1 MGTFAEPSPPGLV
14 RMAPGVRRWVVVT
27 SQVVG
32 AVALTLGLATDG
44 QATDGKPMVLAV
56 VAVDSLES
64 IRTQANWVGGLVGS
78 PGVAGMIDAFA
89 PLVFGTEGP
98 GLKAIDETRPLGVVV
113 ALVDEQPVLHGFV
126 PAADGA
132 DSELAAMITKAA
144 SQVGA
149 AVDANAAAEWV
160 VVRPKGS
167 PVVLA
172 DPRSELTRVTN
183 RFSLGL
189 KLYPSRLPEA
199 MRAQLYDAVEEN
211 SKTPLVGGTIGGA
224 ADIDTDAAGA
234 AVRQF
239 VRQTAAVM
247 VGVTVAPDAEEVVLE
262 THFLANEG
270 TEAAAV
276 WAAATDVIPTVS
288 LPNPN
293 KPDAVIAS
301 IQFAQAVTEEHWQTI
316 EAELEAMVSA
326 VSFSGVDGGVVIDDA
341 PNSAELAEAV
351 QAAITESI
359 VGIVQSLAKSLL
371 KAVSPT
377 GVIDGCV
384 VVEAV
389 ADNPMPKVVL
399 GMRVADPEAF
409 VQEILPEIE
418 KIGFELKSP
427 SKPITGWQYHDVIMP
442 VGSLTFATAEQQ
454 VFAIFNASEGE
465 SRLEFGDDPLGEFK
479 PMLKLNANLHPIL
492 NHTMLATY
500 DSDLAELGEAAAGLN
515 PQLQML
521 VRPLQGGAATR
532 VALNADCVRFV
543 AGIFLMAGASE
554 NVVDNVVE

>member
-1 MGTFAEPSPPGLV
+1 MHQSLTFCEKATRIRLRVWRWQPPPRILLLLVVLLANGFARKLAAEE
-14 RMAPGVRRWVVVT
+14 
-27 SQVVG
+27 SQPTV
-32 AVALTLGLATDG
+32 LG
-44 QATDGKPMVLAV
+44 V
-56 VAVDSLES
+56 VAVDSLQS
-64 IRTQANWVGGLVGS
+64 VRSQANWIGELVGS
-78 PGVAGMIDAFA
+78 PGVAGMIDVFA
-89 PLVFGTEGP
+89 PMVLGGT
-98 GLKAIDETRPLGVVV
+98 GLEALDETRPAGVIV
-113 ALVDEQPVLHGFV
+113 AVVDEEPVLQGYV
-126 PAADGA
+126 PATDAT
-132 DSELAAMITKAA
+132 ELAKTLTKALTKVSA
-144 SQVGA
+144 FVEIVAEG
-149 AVDANAAAEWV
+149 EWV
-160 VVRPKGS
+160 IVSPKGKTVIV
-167 PVVLA
+167 PVPEKYFHGIT
-172 DPRSELTRVTN
+172 D
-183 RFSLGL
+183 RFSVGM
-189 KLYPSRLPEA
+189 KMFPAQVPDT
-199 MRAQLYDAVEEN
+199 MRTQLYDAVKNGAEN
-211 SKTPLVGGTIGGA
+211 PLVAGSLDA
-224 ADIDTDAAGA
+224 ELADTAGDS
-234 AVRQF
+234 VRQVF
-239 VRQTAAVM
+239 QQTAAVM
-247 VGVTVAPDAEEVVLE
+247 IGLTVDSGDEEVVFE
-262 THFLANEG
+262 THFLANKG
-270 TEAAAV
+270 SQAAAV
-276 WAAATDVIPTVS
+276 LSGAAEVTPTVV
-288 LPNPN
+288 LP
-293 KPDAVIAS
+293 KPVKADAVIAS

-316 EAELEAMVSA
+316 EAELEKMVSA
-326 VSFSGVDGGVVIDDA
+326 VSFSGVDGGVVIDDD
-341 PNSAELAEAV
+341 PNSAELARAV
-351 QAAITESI
+351 QAAITELI
-359 VGIVQSLAKSLL
+359 VGIVQPLSKSLL